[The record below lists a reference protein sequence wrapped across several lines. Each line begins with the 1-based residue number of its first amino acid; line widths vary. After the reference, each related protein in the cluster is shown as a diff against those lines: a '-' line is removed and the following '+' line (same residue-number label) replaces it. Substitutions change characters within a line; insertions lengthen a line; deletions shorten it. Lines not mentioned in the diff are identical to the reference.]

1 MSQLLE
7 VRDLNVQFG
16 GLRAVN
22 NVSFSVQPKQIVA
35 LIGPNG
41 AGKTTTF
48 NAILGA
54 VSPTQGSIHFRGTN
68 TTGFPPYRMAKV
80 GMARTFQNVRL
91 FGDLSLR
98 ENLIMGGYVA
108 AKCGLVAS
116 MLRFPRHARAERDAG
131 ARADHWLARL
141 GLSGYADAKAT
152 SLPLGLQRVAEIG
165 RALMSSPLLI
175 LLDEPA
181 AGLNPAEKIKLGE
194 LLKQIASAMDG
205 SLLLVDHDM
214 KLVMGVADRIVV
226 LDFGIKIAEGTPSE
240 IARNPAVV
248 EAYMGV

>member
-1 MSQLLE
+1 
-7 VRDLNVQFG
+7 
-16 GLRAVN
+16 LRAVAD
-22 NVSFSVQPKQIVA
+22 VSFVVGPKQIVA

-54 VSPTQGSIHFRGTN
+54 IAPTQGSIRFKGTD
-68 TTGFPPYRMAKV
+68 TTGFPPYRMAEV
-80 GMARTFQNVRL
+80 GMVRTFQNVRL

-98 ENLIMGGYVA
+98 ENFIMGGYVS
-108 AKCGLVAS
+108 AKCGLVTS
-116 MLRFPRHARAERDAG
+116 MLRSPRHTRSEREAG
-131 ARADHWLARL
+131 ERADRWLARL
-141 GLSGYADAKAT
+141 DLLGYADAKAT

-165 RALMSSPLLI
+165 RALMSMPSLI

-181 AGLNPAEKIKLGE
+181 AGLNPAEKEKLGG
-194 LLKQIASAMDG
+194 LLKEIAAELDG

>member
-1 MSQLLE
+1 MSNLLE
-7 VRDLNVQFG
+7 VQGLSVRFG

-22 NVSFSVQPKQIVA
+22 DVSFAVEPRQIVA

-54 VSPTQGSIHFRGTN
+54 ISPTQGLIRFKGAD
-68 TTGFPPYRMAKV
+68 TTGFPPYRMAEV
-80 GMARTFQNVRL
+80 GMVRTFQNVRL

-98 ENLIMGGYVA
+98 ENFIMGGYVN
-108 AKCGLVAS
+108 AKCGLVSS
-116 MLRFPRHARAERDAG
+116 MLRSPRHTRAEREAG
-131 ARADHWLARL
+131 ERADHWLARL
-141 GLSGYADAKAT
+141 GLSGYADANAT

-165 RALMSSPLLI
+165 RALMSMPSLI

-181 AGLNPAEKIKLGE
+181 AGLNPAEKDKLGG
-194 LLKQIASAMDG
+194 LLKEIAGELDG

-214 KLVMGVADRIVV
+214 KLVMGAADHIVV
-226 LDFGIKIAEGTPSE
+226 LDFGIKIAEGTPAE
-240 IARNPAVV
+240 IARNPAVI

>member
-1 MSQLLE
+1 MSSLLE
-7 VRDLNVQFG
+7 VRDLSVRFG
-16 GLRAVN
+16 GLRAVAD
-22 NVSFSVQPKQIVA
+22 VSFAVEPKQIVA

-54 VSPTQGSIHFRGTN
+54 ISPTQGSIRFKGTE
-68 TTGFPPYRMAKV
+68 TTGFSPYRMAEV
-80 GMARTFQNVRL
+80 GMVRTFQNVRL

-98 ENLIMGGYVA
+98 ENFIMGGYVR
-108 AKCGLVAS
+108 AKCGLVSS
-116 MLRFPRHARAERDAG
+116 MLRSPRHTRAEREAG
-131 ARADHWLARL
+131 ERADHWLARL

-165 RALMSSPLLI
+165 RALMSMPSLI

-181 AGLNPAEKIKLGE
+181 AGLNPAEKDKLGG
-194 LLKQIASAMDG
+194 LLKEIAAELDG

-214 KLVMGVADRIVV
+214 KLVMGAADRIVV
-226 LDFGIKIAEGTPSE
+226 LDFGIKIAEGTPAE
-240 IARNPAVV
+240 VARNPAVI